1 MLLGAV
7 NSVFEQKIKRFIAYS
22 SINQIGF
29 LVVGLLGPA
38 TTVAGAQAFIYFLVT
53 YVLNMLV
60 FFSILLCLLNF
71 LGTVQASGRQIKIPL
86 FFISDLRRFDF
97 SNGVGNLVA
106 VALVIVVFS
115 LIGIPPL
122 AGFFG
127 KFYLLFYAFS
137 IKSWTV
143 LVLGIITSIIS
154 AYYYLRILRAS
165 FFEEKPQPS
174 PQNDSQKFSA
184 FIYFYWCALC
194 VISLSFFYFDSNVAN
209 LCYENALSLY
219 CLLW

>member
-38 TTVAGAQAFIYFLVT
+38 TTIAGAQAFIYFLVT

-71 LGTVQASGRQIKIPL
+71 LGTVQVSSGRQAKIPL

-97 SNGVGNLVA
+97 SNGIGGLIA

-143 LVLGIITSIIS
+143 LILGIITSIIS

-165 FFEEKPQPS
+165 FFEEKLRS
-174 PQNDSQKFSA
+174 PKNDSPKFSA
-184 FIYFYWCALC
+184 FICFY
-194 VISLSFFYFDSNVAN
+194 
-209 LCYENALSLY
+209 
-219 CLLW
+219 